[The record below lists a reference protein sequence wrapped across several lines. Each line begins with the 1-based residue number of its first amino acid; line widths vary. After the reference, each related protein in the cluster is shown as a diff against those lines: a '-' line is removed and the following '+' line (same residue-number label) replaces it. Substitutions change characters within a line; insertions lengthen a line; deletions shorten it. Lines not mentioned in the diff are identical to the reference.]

1 MTPARLNRIPP
12 KDPVSGGELYVSELA
27 NDESG
32 ITMRGRFEIP
42 RYARLDDDQQRFLET
57 FLRCRGMFNA
67 VERELGI
74 SYPTVKSRLESLLGA
89 LDLKPIESRAA
100 SERNGEARSADRG
113 QDRAESKAAAARR
126 AEILDKLSSGEIDAE
141 EAKTRLKAGSAGHS
155 A

>member
-1 MTPARLNRIPP
+1 MTSPRLNRIPP

-42 RYARLDDDQQRFLET
+42 RYSRLDDDQRRFLET

-74 SYPTVKSRLESLLGA
+74 SYPTVKSRLEALLNA
-89 LDLKPIESRAA
+89 LDLKPIEPRTNEKNGAA
-100 SERNGEARSADRG
+100 EKAAME
-113 QDRAESKAAAARR
+113 KAAAARR
-126 AEILDKLSSGEIDAE
+126 AEILDKLSAGEIDAE
-141 EAKTRLKAGSAGHS
+141 EAKQRLRAGHS